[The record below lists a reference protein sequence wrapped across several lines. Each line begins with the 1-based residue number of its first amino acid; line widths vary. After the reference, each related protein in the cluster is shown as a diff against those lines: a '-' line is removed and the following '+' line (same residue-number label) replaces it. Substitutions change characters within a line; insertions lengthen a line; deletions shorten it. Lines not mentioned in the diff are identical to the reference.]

1 MRQSYLWI
9 AFAAVLLFS
18 SCEKMVIDE
27 EETPS
32 VVDTKNANIVLRVS
46 SSSFQPYE
54 ASTRAVVD
62 ITTYCTRLNFVLY
75 QEGKKVAE
83 VSQNKDDTDYG
94 QVGLV
99 LERGTYQLLV
109 LAHSCK
115 DDPTL
120 AHPDEIKFNNK
131 ETSYSD
137 TFYYYGDLV
146 VKEDA
151 PVQNHEIRLTR
162 ATTMVQL
169 NMNDYPQ
176 DLNYIS
182 VYYTGGSGVFNAL
195 TGFGGT
201 VNSQQE
207 VTKGFYTNYVS
218 QNRPIVLPIY
228 TFLQQEAGAMY
239 LRITAYTESGE
250 VLKQR
255 EYTDVPVE
263 RGKMTVF
270 QGYFFDP
277 ENNFSLTAETD
288 WETAATLTY

>member
-9 AFAAVLLFS
+9 AFAAMLLFS

-32 VVDTKNANIVLRVS
+32 VVDAKNANIVLRVS

-75 QEGKKVAE
+75 QEGKKVKA
-83 VSQNKDDTDYG
+83 VTQTKDEEGYG
-94 QVGLV
+94 ELSLV
-99 LERGTYQLLV
+99 LVPGTYQLLV
-109 LAHSCK
+109 LAHSGFYGN
-115 DDPTL
+115 PTL
-120 AHPDEIKFNNK
+120 SNPEEIKFTNK
-131 ETSYSD
+131 ETGYSD
-137 TFYYYGDLV
+137 TFYYYGNLEV
-146 VKEDA
+146 SGE
-151 PVQNHEIRLTR
+151 PHVQNYDLLLTR
-162 ATTMVQL
+162 ATTLVKLQ
-169 NMNDYPQ
+169 MNDYPQ
-176 DLNYIS
+176 DLHHIT
-182 VYYTGGSGVFNAL
+182 VHYTGGSGVFNAI

-207 VTKGFYTNYVS
+207 VTWKVES
-218 QNRPIVLPIY
+218 RVEQNIPFDFDVY
-228 TFLQQEAGAMY
+228 TFLQQEKGAMSIK
-239 LRITAYTESGE
+239 ITAYTGSNETIME
-250 VLKQR
+250 R
-255 EYTDVPVE
+255 EYDDVPVE

>member
-9 AFAAVLLFS
+9 AFAAMLLFS

-32 VVDTKNANIVLRVS
+32 VVDAKNANIVLRVS

-62 ITTYCTRLNFVLY
+62 ITTYCSRLNFVLY
-75 QEGKKVAE
+75 REGKKVAE
-83 VSQNKDDTDYG
+83 VSQNKDDADYG

-120 AHPDEIKFNNK
+120 AHPDEIKFNNI

-137 TFYYYGDLV
+137 TFYYYGNLV
-146 VKEDA
+146 VEGDSA
-151 PVQNHEIRLTR
+151 VQNHEIRLMR

-176 DLNYIS
+176 NLNYIK
-182 VYYTGGSGVFNAL
+182 VYYTGGSGVFNAV

-207 VTKGFYTNYVS
+207 VAYRFTKYIEKNEPFVF
-218 QNRPIVLPIY
+218 PVY
-228 TFLQQEAGAMY
+228 TFLQQETGRMF

-263 RGKMTVF
+263 YGKMTVF

-277 ENNFSLTAETD
+277 ENNFTLTAETD